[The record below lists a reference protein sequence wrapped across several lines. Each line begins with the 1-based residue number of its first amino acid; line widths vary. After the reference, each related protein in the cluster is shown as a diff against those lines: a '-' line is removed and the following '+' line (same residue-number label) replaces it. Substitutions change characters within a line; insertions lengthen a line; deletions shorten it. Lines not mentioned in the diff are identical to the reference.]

1 MKVFQYTIKVKTTAE
16 QLDDLVDQALTGAAN
31 IGWVDSVEYSALKV
45 SDGGRVRI
53 HDAEED
59 MEHDFTAGTILKG
72 LELSQRADIDKFDM
86 YDADRVLQL
95 GLFGKE
101 VYA

>member
-1 MKVFQYTIKVKTTAE
+1 MKKFQYDIKVIITAE
-16 QLDDLVDQALTGAAN
+16 QLNDLADQAIRGGAE
-31 IGWVDSVEYSALKV
+31 IGWLDTAD
-45 SDGGRVRI
+45 SDGKEISEGGKYTI

-72 LELSQRADIDKFDM
+72 LELSQKADIDKFDM